1 MRITCLWALVLV
13 FLISG
18 AVFAAEEPEVP
29 LVSVIT
35 PANGSTISGNQIE
48 IAVSFNSTDQQPVS
62 KIKVFLDGKPV
73 TERAYQTPLPSG
85 LCTFKWDT
93 FRTPNG
99 RHKLD
104 FQVFSGDD
112 YLGMVSSQVTVSN
125 ETADLAPPKV
135 GITSPKEGEVVAGTT
150 QIVVSASDDS
160 GIEPYVTISVDK
172 ALRAMKNRG
181 PYVFDWDTT
190 DNENGPHTISVS
202 ASDQVGNRADSKPV
216 RVIVRNPVKM
226 MPLTEAPAPVVEVPV
241 QREQAAQPSSAV
253 PTLPDFPA
261 STATPLDSGDHR
273 QAMVEEYARTIPDM
287 GTVAPES
294 FEVQQTAVPRAN
306 LPSVRERVSSAET
319 AAPAQAHES
328 PSPAPA
334 PEEVSAPAVETPAA
348 TPAPAPDVAA
358 SKPSSMPVL
367 IARAPETELQP
378 VVRLES
384 RLAVPTAP
392 PARRTEPAVRVA
404 GVQMEAEYVVRS
416 GDSVLALAKKFG
428 VPVKSLVAMND
439 IEDPSLIKIGDK
451 LRIPAADSGMV
462 ALRTVFEKAGGTVL
476 WDGQSKSV
484 RAVCPGNDVEL
495 KLGSARAV
503 VNDRPINMER
513 PATVESGRTMVGESF
528 VTKTLGMET
537 E

>member
-1 MRITCLWALVLV
+1 MRITHLSALVLV
-13 FLISG
+13 FLTSG
-18 AVFAAEEPEVP
+18 VAFAAEEPEAP

-62 KIKVFLDGKPV
+62 KIKVFLDGKPI
-73 TERAYQTPLPSG
+73 TERVYHTPLPSG

-93 FRTPNG
+93 VRTPNG

-172 ALRAMKNRG
+172 ALRSMKNRG
-181 PYVFDWDTT
+181 PYVYDWNTT

-226 MPLTEAPAPVVEVPV
+226 MPLTEAPAPVVEIPV
-241 QREQAAQPSSAV
+241 EREQAAQPSSAV

-261 STATPLDSGDHR
+261 STATPLDSADHR
-273 QAMVEEYARTIPDM
+273 QAVAEEYARTMPDT
-287 GTVAPES
+287 GTVAAEN

-319 AAPAQAHES
+319 A
-328 PSPAPA
+328 APA

-416 GDSVLALAKKFG
+416 GDSVLVLAKKFG

-484 RAVCPGNDVEL
+484 RAVCPGTDVEL

-513 PATVESGRTMVGESF
+513 PAIVKSGRTLVAESF
-528 VTKTLGMET
+528 VTRALGMET